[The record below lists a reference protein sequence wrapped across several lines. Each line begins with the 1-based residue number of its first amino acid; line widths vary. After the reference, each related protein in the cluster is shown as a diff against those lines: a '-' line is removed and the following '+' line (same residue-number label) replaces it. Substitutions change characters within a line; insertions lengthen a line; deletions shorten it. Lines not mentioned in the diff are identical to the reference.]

1 MKTLEEQFK
10 EKYKQEDG
18 EPKEAFIEF
27 LKSKIA
33 DKENKAKDIKE
44 KNALETF
51 KDLPNRFI
59 SLIWNLISRWGIILG
74 LSFFLIMKGVLGNW
88 YSVVAWLVFS
98 LFFLFKT
105 EAPDMI
111 EKILKIK
118 ELK

>member
-1 MKTLEEQFK
+1 MN
-10 EKYKQEDG
+10 EK
-18 EPKEAFIEF
+18 
-27 LKSKIA
+27 
-33 DKENKAKDIKE
+33 KDIKE
-44 KNALETF
+44 MSAIETF

-74 LSFFLIMKGVLGNW
+74 LSFFLIWRDVLNNW